1 MTTPDINIIRAMI
14 NDAIHNALGYE
25 NGFDFLDY
33 RIFRGV
39 SVESG
44 REHYSPYAFGDF
56 IDYRADVAI
65 DMKAIRAGL
74 DACPAFDR
82 EAEAAVI
89 EQEVKRICEA
99 FESVYN
105 A

>member
-1 MTTPDINIIRAMI
+1 MSPDKNIIRAMI
-14 NDAIHNALGYE
+14 KDAIHNALGYE
-25 NGFDFLDY
+25 HGFDLEF

-44 REHYSPYAFGDF
+44 REVYSESAHGTF

-65 DMKAIRAGL
+65 DMKALRAGL
-74 DACPAFDR
+74 DARYEPAFDWDQKH
-82 EAEAAVI
+82 AVI
-89 EQEVKRICEA
+89 EQEVERICKA
-99 FESVYN
+99 FALS